1 MRLSIARF
9 MPVSKNAVRRP
20 RRFKTKYSDAWHI
33 GSEVTIK
40 DQGYRAACES
50 RGIRVYNPTV
60 RFLLRIALFSC
71 YKFLLILGGVS
82 ALFTRFETV
91 RRRRSNYSEK
101 QFCREEG
108 VYLG

>member
-20 RRFKTKYSDAWHI
+20 RRFKQKYSDAWHI

-60 RFLLRIALFSC
+60 RFLLQSR
-71 YKFLLILGGVS
+71 YFLVIS
-82 ALFTRFETV
+82 
-91 RRRRSNYSEK
+91 
-101 QFCREEG
+101 FC
-108 VYLG
+108 